1 MFSLVPMPH
10 QVEAVKKGNM
20 LRLRGGG
27 NQRHH
32 GTCVSLGDDLGRVL
46 RIDQH
51 DVGAGRLEARQSLA
65 QQRGV
70 RLHGFAV
77 QH

>member
-1 MFSLVPMPH
+1 MPH
-10 QVEAVKKGNM
+10 QVEAAKMGNM
-20 LRLRGGG
+20 LGRRGGRD
-27 NQRHH
+27 QRHH
-32 GTCVSLGDDLGRVL
+32 AICVSLGDDLGRVL
-46 RIDQH
+46 RINQH